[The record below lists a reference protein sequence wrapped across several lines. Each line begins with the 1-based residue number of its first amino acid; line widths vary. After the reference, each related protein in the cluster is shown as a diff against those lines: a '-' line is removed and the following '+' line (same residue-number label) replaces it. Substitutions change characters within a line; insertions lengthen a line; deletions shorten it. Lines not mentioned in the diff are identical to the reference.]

1 MDVSWI
7 SNVMKTTI
15 FLKAK
20 VYKLAQNLAN
30 YANTLNNGH
39 DWLKV
44 MEQILCI
51 MNFWQCV
58 HEYHSKWIKI
68 TRVGAYEVECTDC
81 TEAFPSVASE
91 SVFFVPQCGQP
102 DPKKQHFWIKGSYIW
117 NLNLLS
123 TLSMCYVFAEHK
135 GLLAIVNKSSHYM

>member
-7 SNVMKTTI
+7 SNLMKTTM
-15 FLKAK
+15 FLKSK
-20 VYKLAQNLAN
+20 VYNLAQYLAN
-30 YANTLNNGH
+30 YANILNNGH

-44 MEQILCI
+44 MEQILYI

-91 SVFFVPQCGQP
+91 SVFFVPQCGPP
-102 DPKKQHFWIKGSYIW
+102 DPKKQHFQIKGSYIW
-117 NLNLLS
+117 NLNLFS
-123 TLSMCYVFAEHK
+123 TLCICYVFAKHK
-135 GLLAIVNKSSHYM
+135 GLLAIVSICQ